1 MSTFLIIDNDK
12 IINAILA
19 DSIEVAQEITGLE
32 AIESTDSEPW
42 IDWTRLDG
50 VWSAPVVPE
59 EISTEPEEL
68 PTE

>member
-12 IINAILA
+12 IVNAILA

-32 AIESTDSEPW
+32 AIESTGSEPW
-42 IDWTRLDG
+42 IGWTRSNNT
-50 VWSAPVVPE
+50 WTAPAE
-59 EISTEPEEL
+59 EE

>member
-1 MSTFLIIDNDK
+1 MSTFLIIDNNK

-19 DSIEVAQEITGLE
+19 DSIEVAQEVTGLE
-32 AIESTDSEPW
+32 AIESTGSEPW